1 MNNNIEI
8 KDLYYKYLNTESTT
22 LNNINLDGDVDLGIA
37 RDLSFKFDSS
47 KNPDEIDI
55 NFNNISKY
63 GENPKY
69 TIKAVSDIGNVKIEY
84 R

>member
-55 NFNNISKY
+55 NFNNIL
-63 GENPKY
+63 
-69 TIKAVSDIGNVKIEY
+69 VKILLIKVKYMIGRKIYESQ
-84 R
+84 

>member
-1 MNNNIEI
+1 MAIFI
-8 KDLYYKYLNTESTT
+8 SYLSQRKLTQP
-22 LNNINLDGDVDLGIA
+22 
-37 RDLSFKFDSS
+37 SFKFDSS

-55 NFNNISKY
+55 NFNNISKNGESFYGEY

>member
-55 NFNNISKY
+55 NFNNIL
-63 GENPKY
+63 
-69 TIKAVSDIGNVKIEY
+69 VKILLIKVKYMIGRKIYES
-84 R
+84 

>member
-22 LNNINLDGDVDLGIA
+22 LNNINLDGDVDLGID

-55 NFNNISKY
+55 NFNNILVKTLLIKVKY
-63 GENPKY
+63 R
-69 TIKAVSDIGNVKIEY
+69 IGRKIYESQ
-84 R
+84 